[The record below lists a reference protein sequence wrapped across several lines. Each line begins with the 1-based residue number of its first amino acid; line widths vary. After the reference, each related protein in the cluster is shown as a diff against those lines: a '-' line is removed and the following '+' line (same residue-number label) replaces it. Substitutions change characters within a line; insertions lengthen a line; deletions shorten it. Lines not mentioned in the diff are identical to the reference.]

1 MVQLQLPTQL
11 FPCVIEQGRRDLVPR
26 LDGLILIGS
35 TEEDAGFQKQTTPEG
50 VAGLLEF
57 ASQLMPPLANASVA
71 RSWAGLRPGSPDELP
86 LLGAVPGFS
95 NLFVGAGHFR
105 SGLQMSPA
113 TAAILADLMLGI
125 LPAISLDGLQADRFQ
140 LS

>member
-1 MVQLQLPTQL
+1 
-11 FPCVIEQGRRDLVPR
+11 
-26 LDGLILIGS
+26 
-35 TEEDAGFQKQTTPEG
+35 
-50 VAGLLEF
+50 
-57 ASQLMPPLANASVA
+57 MPPLANASVA